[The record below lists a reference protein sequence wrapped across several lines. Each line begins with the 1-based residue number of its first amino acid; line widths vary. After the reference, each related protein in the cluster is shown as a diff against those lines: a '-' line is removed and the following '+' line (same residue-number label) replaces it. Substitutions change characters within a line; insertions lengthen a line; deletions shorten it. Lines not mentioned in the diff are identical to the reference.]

1 MLLLLDEDD
10 DDDDDEEE
18 EEELDMMK
26 NSRICLRKGG
36 DVVVTDYLTG
46 GREDECQ
53 FSEAGFPFGKP
64 TFGFTGDC
72 WFLSVSKTENGF
84 RFRFRVDKGYFR
96 G

>member
-53 FSEAGFPFGKP
+53 FSEAGFHLENRRSVLLG
-64 TFGFTGDC
+64 TAGFC
-72 WFLSVSKTENGF
+72 P
-84 RFRFRVDKGYFR
+84 
-96 G
+96 